1 MSKVHK
7 LKDLVGI
14 EDVKLGF
21 FQEAQARVEDLR
33 ASNRKLEQKQ
43 QEVQAILDGIVDL
56 MVVISEEMAILS
68 VNHIFHELFS
78 EAAPVGKPCYAV
90 LQDRKDPCPEC
101 PVRQAFQA
109 MKVVRSKAVIPFP
122 ETTRYFE
129 VVASPLTNTSPSQV
143 LLFMRDVTKEK
154 EYQTQYLQAEKMATV
169 GVLAA
174 GVAHEINNPL
184 TAIRGFSEGIQ
195 RRVPRMQGQVDDELL
210 QDIQEYVETILKE
223 CSRCQDIVQNLLT
236 FSRPRNMPYQEVD
249 LKQVVVDCLKVLH
262 YRLKKCPDIAV
273 NLDFQSERLQV
284 FGDQAQLKQVVL
296 NLLTNAL
303 DAVGTQGKIG
313 INVLDDSPGQLS
325 LFVEDTGH
333 GIEPEHLSRLFD
345 PFFTTKPVGK
355 GTGIG
360 LSTCY
365 NIVSDHGGDIFVC
378 SDRHHGSSFCVKLP
392 KRRESPHD

>member
-21 FQEAQARVEDLR
+21 FQEAQSRVEELR

-56 MVVISEEMAILS
+56 MVVISEEMTILS
-68 VNHIFHELFS
+68 VNHVYHGLFPS
-78 EAAPVGKPCYAV
+78 SAPEGRPCYSV
-90 LQDRKDPCPEC
+90 LQSRTEPCPEC
-101 PVRQAFQA
+101 PVKQAFQTGR
-109 MKVVRSKAVIPFP
+109 VVRSKAVIPFL
-122 ETTRYFE
+122 ESNRYFE
-129 VVASPLTNTSPSQV
+129 VVASPLTNISPRQV

-154 EYQTQYLQAEKMATV
+154 EYQAQFLQAEKMATV

-184 TAIRGFSEGIQ
+184 TAIKGFSEGIQ
-195 RRVPRMQGQVDDELL
+195 RRLPRIQGRVDEEVV
-210 QDIQEYVETILKE
+210 QDMQEYVGTILKE

-236 FSRPRNMPYQEVD
+236 FSRHKNIPFQDVD
-249 LKQVVVDCLKVLH
+249 LRQVVLDCLKVLH
-262 YRLKKCPDIAV
+262 YRLKKCPDISVDV
-273 NLDFQSERLQV
+273 NFQSEALSII
-284 FGDQAQLKQVVL
+284 GDQAQLKQVVL

-303 DAVGTQGKIG
+303 DAVGTRGKIT
-313 INVLDDSPGQLS
+313 IEALDDPLGQIS
-325 LFVEDTGH
+325 LFVEDSGH
-333 GIEPEHLSRLFD
+333 GIEPDHLSRLFD
-345 PFFTTKPVGK
+345 PFFTTKPAGK

-360 LSTCY
+360 LATCY

-378 SDRHHGSSFCVKLP
+378 SDKGHGSSFCVKLP
-392 KRRESPHD
+392 RKGSDGR

>member
-21 FQEAQARVEDLR
+21 FQEAQSRVEELR

-56 MVVISEEMAILS
+56 MVVISEEMTILS
-68 VNHIFHELFS
+68 VNHVYHGLFPAS
-78 EAAPVGKPCYAV
+78 APEGRPCYSV
-90 LQDRKDPCPEC
+90 LQSRTEPCTEC
-101 PVRQAFQA
+101 PVKKAFQTA
-109 MKVVRSKAVIPFP
+109 RVVRSKAVIPFL
-122 ETTRYFE
+122 ESNRYFE
-129 VVASPLTNTSPSQV
+129 VVASPLTNISPRQV

-154 EYQTQYLQAEKMATV
+154 EYQAQFLQAEKLATV

-184 TAIRGFSEGIQ
+184 TAIKGFSEGIQ
-195 RRVPRMQGQVDDELL
+195 RRLPRIQGRVDEEVV
-210 QDIQEYVETILKE
+210 QDMQEYVGTILKE

-236 FSRPRNMPYQEVD
+236 FSRHKNVPFQDVD
-249 LKQVVVDCLKVLH
+249 LKQVVLDCLKVLH
-262 YRLKKCPDIAV
+262 YRLKKCPDVSVDV
-273 NLDFQSERLQV
+273 NFQSEALSII
-284 FGDQAQLKQVVL
+284 GDQAQLKQVVL

-303 DAVGTQGKIG
+303 DAVGTRGKIT
-313 INVLDDSPGQLS
+313 IEALDDPLGQIS
-325 LFVEDTGH
+325 LFVEDSGH
-333 GIEPEHLSRLFD
+333 GIEPDHLSRLFD
-345 PFFTTKPVGK
+345 PFFTTKPAGK

-360 LSTCY
+360 LATCY

-378 SDRHHGSSFCVKLP
+378 SDKGHGSSFCVKLP
-392 KRRESPHD
+392 KKGSDGR